1 MKLTVVVGNPKAG
14 SRTLMVAEAVAA
26 KFRELAPDDLSIEV
40 IDLARY
46 VDELLDWSS
55 PKINQLVESMLAADL
70 SVVASPTY
78 KATYTGLLKVFL
90 DRIAGGALLGQIAVP
105 VMVAGA
111 PQHALAVETHLRPLL
126 VELGA
131 TCLTPGLCVLESELD
146 QLDSVIEAWW
156 ARVLPLLAR
165 LRPREALPS

>member
-1 MKLTVVVGNPKAG
+1 MKLTVVVGNPKSG
-14 SRTLMVAEAVAA
+14 SRTLMVAETVAA
-26 KFRELAPDDLSIEV
+26 KFRDVAPDRELAIEV

-46 VDELLDWSS
+46 VDGLLDWSS
-55 PKINQLVESMLAADL
+55 PKINQLVESLLAADV

-90 DRIAGGALLGQIAVP
+90 DRIAGGALVGQIAVP
-105 VMVAGA
+105 LMVAGA

-156 ARVLPLLAR
+156 ASVFPVLTRLQAAR
-165 LRPREALPS
+165 SVA